1 MGCWSGEGGSSPRA
15 PPGPRRV
22 LQAPARRALGAGN
35 ERPILVP
42 FLPSVCVCVWGG
54 GVLAVDSLPPLSP
67 PELGRG
73 RTPKWPGPRCL
84 ARPRGWCRARAAPRS
99 PRPWGEA
106 GEGNPRV
113 LGSIF
118 PGLTSYRGGGR
129 GRPGVAWEPVPMRG
143 RVSGRG
149 LRAGRA
155 RAGEGCARVPLR
167 AACLSGWRTPSLA
180 RGSSGA
186 QLRLWTFALSA
197 PARRSLS
204 LSRHS
209 LPVPG
214 GPGPKPPGEGPR
226 RPQLRKAHAA
236 LCPEFVC

>member
-1 MGCWSGEGGSSPRA
+1 MEESF
-15 PPGPRRV
+15 V
-22 LQAPARRALGAGN
+22 
-35 ERPILVP
+35 ILH
-42 FLPSVCVCVWGG
+42 LHVCVWGG
-54 GVLAVDSLPPLSP
+54 GVLAVDSLSPLAP
-67 PELGRG
+67 RA
-73 RTPKWPGPRCL
+73 GPRENSKVAWTSL
-84 ARPRGWCRARAAPRS
+84 PSEAAGWCRARAAPRS
-99 PRPWGEA
+99 PRPCGEA

-118 PGLTSYRGGGR
+118 PGLTSYGEVGAGDQ
-129 GRPGVAWEPVPMRG
+129 GSPGSPSPCGAGFRAAA
-143 RVSGRG
+143 SG
-149 LRAGRA
+149 AGRA

-180 RGSSGA
+180 RGSAGA

-197 PARRSLS
+197 PARQSLS